1 MYFQDPGYS
10 ESSYGYFRRLTKI
23 QVRTL
28 SGESSIPDEV
38 GVPFPCWI
46 SRESYRLDIF
56 SLQEE
61 EDN

>member
-10 ESSYGYFRRLTKI
+10 ESSYGYFRRWTKI

-28 SGESSIPDEV
+28 SGESSIPEV

>member
-10 ESSYGYFRRLTKI
+10 ESSYGYFRRWTKI

-28 SGESSIPDEV
+28 SGESSIPEV
-38 GVPFPCWI
+38 GVPFPYQI

-56 SLQEE
+56 SL
-61 EDN
+61 